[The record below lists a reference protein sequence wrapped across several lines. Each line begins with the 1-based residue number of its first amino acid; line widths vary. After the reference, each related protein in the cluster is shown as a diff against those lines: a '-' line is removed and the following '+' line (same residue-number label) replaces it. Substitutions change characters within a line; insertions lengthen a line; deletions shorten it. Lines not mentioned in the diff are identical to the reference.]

1 MKNMEQTTQQII
13 PKPTFPILTRIAAWW
28 LMTIGAVVGI
38 ISLGGLSL
46 FTRVPIHLSQI
57 SKICGFLSFVSGYSI
72 LRRKKL
78 AWWLIVIILSL
89 ECIFII
95 RMGFSD
101 GLGGAF
107 FYSPIF
113 ILPLIVLLDDRENFF
128 KIAS

>member
-1 MKNMEQTTQQII
+1 MEQTTQQII

-46 FTRVPIHLSQI
+46 FIPVPIDLSQT
-57 SKICGFLSFVSGYSI
+57 SKICGFLSFVSGYTI
-72 LRRKKL
+72 LGRKKW
-78 AWWLIVIILSL
+78 AWWLSVIILSL
-89 ECIFII
+89 ESIFII
-95 RMGFSD
+95 RIGFMD

-113 ILPLIVLLDDRENFF
+113 ILPLILLLLDRENFF